1 MDMKRILL
9 AIWSDKSA
17 ARDVIYGFLK
27 YTRERTDWEIDIRH
41 EDDLEHPSLQH
52 RIKRGDYDGIVVK
65 ERASL
70 TNLWLFDL
78 EKTALVLNATL
89 DPTRMKKGGNL
100 AYVQCDDFALGS
112 FAGKYLSG
120 LGTFASYAYIPT
132 YPSHSW
138 TEARK
143 NGFSDFLSR
152 RRAKC
157 AVLTDG
163 EPLTSF
169 LRRLKKPAAV
179 FAACDRV
186 AIAVLETC
194 RSIGLDIP
202 GKVAVIGVD
211 NDELICEFARP
222 SLTSIIQ
229 KDPSKIGEMAGE
241 AMNRLLKRRKPHS
254 RPDVLVYNDL
264 SVVERESCAH
274 LPQATHVAYAAM
286 EFISKHSGEAIKVG
300 DVVRHLKVSRRL
312 ADRQFSLVH
321 GESILEAITRLRLE
335 KVAKRL
341 LVSRLPI
348 ENVAA
353 LCGFTD
359 VSYLGK
365 LFRRRY
371 GMSMRQYRCKAIHPA
386 FRKGKGK

>member
-1 MDMKRILL
+1 MKRILL

-274 LPQATHVAYAAM
+274 L
-286 EFISKHSGEAIKVG
+286 
-300 DVVRHLKVSRRL
+300 KVSRRL